1 MVCCFEKIVSLGTIL
16 PKKSMSCVLWKKS
29 YGSFCQHTFFLHKQK
44 KSPKVDHFL
53 FINFF
58 SQNRKNSEK
67 ERKYKKII
75 VYSISFAVKE
85 KYVEIFI
92 LIVSQVKY
100 GKYAKYWK
108 KLVAVLNFCF
118 EDDFQF
124 KKYHKYAKSPLNEGG
139 PRQKILLV
147 HFRNS

>member
-1 MVCCFEKIVSLGTIL
+1 MKIVFGPISIENFVDSTIDFFE
-16 PKKSMSCVLWKKS
+16 CV
-29 YGSFCQHTFFLHKQK
+29 
-44 KSPKVDHFL
+44 
-53 FINFF
+53 N
-58 SQNRKNSEK
+58 
-67 ERKYKKII
+67 
-75 VYSISFAVKE
+75 E
-85 KYVEIFI
+85 KYVKIFV

-139 PRQKILLV
+139 PR
-147 HFRNS
+147 